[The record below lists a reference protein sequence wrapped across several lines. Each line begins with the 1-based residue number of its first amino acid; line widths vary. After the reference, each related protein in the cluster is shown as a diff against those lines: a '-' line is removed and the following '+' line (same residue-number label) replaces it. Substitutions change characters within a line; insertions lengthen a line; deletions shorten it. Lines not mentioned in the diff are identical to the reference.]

1 MLFTS
6 SNGLTL
12 EYRRVPTNLAAQL
25 MRQYPDPQP
34 PRQRVDIG
42 GGVFQE
48 EENFADPDYIQATKD
63 HTSQMEERLRSL
75 IIKRGVINKLST
87 EQLEEV
93 RELREW
99 WKQEY
104 DGKELP
110 GSNLEVYVNYIVL
123 QSPEDTKR
131 LLEEVTAV
139 SQPTP
144 KSDSTNN
151 S

>member
-25 MRQYPDPQP
+25 MKQYPEPQP
-34 PRQRVDIG
+34 PTQTIE
-42 GGVFQE
+42 GVV
-48 EENFADPDYIQATKD
+48 EENFADPDYMQAVRK
-63 HTSQMEERLRSL
+63 HNELMEERLRAL
-75 IIKRGVINKLST
+75 IIKRGVITKLNT

-99 WKQEY
+99 WTQEY
-104 DGKELP
+104 GKELP

-123 QSPEDTKR
+123 QSPDDTKR

-144 KSDSTNN
+144 KSDTTSN
-151 S
+151 